1 MSRYDFQHAIAMEL
15 IFRPTLS
22 RPKVKAPLPSSP
34 PDGYRSDNSSSSSSE
49 DNDDGNGTRRAR
61 SRRAGVRGREERNE
75 QAEAVMEKRV
85 RVNNLA
91 AELRRS
97 PTLQDEHKVLVRHTE
112 KIGKKNR
119 PVTAKMKDRAYYG
132 TRKGTKKRDNIMSRG
147 DLLACY
153 PSRSVG
159 RHYPIEYDFKSAKRI
174 GCQYCSFLLREP
186 TLALRVKLRRM
197 RSAATLA
204 RKRHGGEPSRA
215 AAAAL
220 TKAEKEIK
228 DRDREILAQCRPLGI
243 WPRKDCQ
250 LFCATCDVFLC
261 IRCWGPFHDMQKPP
275 LPTGAKAFSSAKRKR
290 EKRAK

>member
-1 MSRYDFQHAIAMEL
+1 MTRYDFQHAIAMEL

-34 PDGYRSDNSSSSSSE
+34 PDGYRSESSSSSE

-97 PTLQDEHKVLVRHTE
+97 PTLRDERKVLERQVE

-119 PVTAKMKDRAYYG
+119 PVTAKVKDRAYY
-132 TRKGTKKRDNIMSRG
+132 KNSKKDNIMNRG
-147 DLLACY
+147 DLRACF

-159 RHYPIEYDFKSAKRI
+159 RHYPIEYDLTSTKRI

-261 IRCWGPFHDMQKPP
+261 IRCWGPFHDIQKPP